1 MENANNILSEFQQD
15 FYNYAF
21 LCSQAN
27 NELETT
33 IKNMQEEM
41 RMRAKDRQNE
51 YNIIRS
57 FAPREKTFE
66 STFKKLSKRNW
77 PMNMNSIRNLHD
89 IYGTRILTLYR
100 DDIEKVAN
108 MLRNHDTLVVLE
120 EKDYVNQPKPNGYSS
135 YHMIIGV
142 KVKAAGSTK
151 ECVIP
156 LEVQIRTM
164 AMNIW
169 GESDHITN
177 YKQDD
182 FNPEVIQANKE
193 LADTIITL
201 DNTLMRIRDLRGAR
215 AAESFLA
222 GFIDSLG
229 PLAELE

>member
-89 IYGTRILTLYR
+89 IY
-100 DDIEKVAN
+100 
-108 MLRNHDTLVVLE
+108 
-120 EKDYVNQPKPNGYSS
+120 
-135 YHMIIGV
+135 
-142 KVKAAGSTK
+142 
-151 ECVIP
+151 
-156 LEVQIRTM
+156 
-164 AMNIW
+164 
-169 GESDHITN
+169 
-177 YKQDD
+177 
-182 FNPEVIQANKE
+182 
-193 LADTIITL
+193 
-201 DNTLMRIRDLRGAR
+201 
-215 AAESFLA
+215 
-222 GFIDSLG
+222 
-229 PLAELE
+229 